1 VILTKREIE
10 ILTRMRDA
18 PEGSDESELV
28 YEGGRAAWLGLSRVA
43 TRTLYKLLRLAAV
56 SADPLSDG
64 GVERYHINET
74 GRGLLEGKPP
84 LEALSLDM
92 VKRGYR

>member
-1 VILTKREIE
+1 
-10 ILTRMRDA
+10 MRDA
-18 PEGSDESELV
+18 APGSDESELV

-43 TRTLYKLLRLAAV
+43 TRTLYKLLRLAAI
-56 SADPLSDG
+56 SADSLDRG
-64 GVERYHINET
+64 GGGLIERYRINET
-74 GRGLLEGKPP
+74 GRGLLEGKAP